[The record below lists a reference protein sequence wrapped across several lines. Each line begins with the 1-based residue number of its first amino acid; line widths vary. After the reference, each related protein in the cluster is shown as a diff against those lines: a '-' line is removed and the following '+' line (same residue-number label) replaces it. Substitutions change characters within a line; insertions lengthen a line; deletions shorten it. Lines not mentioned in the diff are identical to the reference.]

1 MKRVLLSVAVVSAFV
16 LASAAVA
23 QDRPASDRPS
33 DVQSSQKSAPSPA
46 SIHGT
51 ITAVDSS
58 AKSFTVKDDATGKET
73 TVYWDSST
81 KLSGDL
87 KVGAMVSVQSN
98 ESSGKTMATSVEVKS
113 AKKPY

>member
-1 MKRVLLSVAVVSAFV
+1 MKRVLLSIAFASAFV
-16 LASAAVA
+16 LAGVAMA
-23 QDRPASDRPS
+23 QDG
-33 DVQSSQKSAPSPA
+33 SSNKSNDPQKSSPSPA

-51 ITAVDSS
+51 ITSVDNT

-73 TVYWDSST
+73 TVYWDSTT

-87 KVGAMVSVQSN
+87 KTGAMVTVQSN
-98 ESSGKTMATSVEVKS
+98 ASSGRTMATSVEVQS

>member
-1 MKRVLLSVAVVSAFV
+1 MKRILMSVAI
-16 LASAAVA
+16 ASALALSTAALA
-23 QDRPASDRPS
+23 QDKPS
-33 DVQSSQKSAPSPA
+33 DPPKSSQSPA

-51 ITAVDSS
+51 VTSVDNS

-87 KVGAMVSVQSN
+87 KVGSMVSVMSN
-98 ESSGKTMATSVEVKS
+98 ESSGRQMATSVEVKS